1 MGETATNLMPC
12 NNGAIR
18 QTARMLGQLYDDVL
32 APSGLRATQ
41 HTLLYTIQVM
51 DAPTL
56 GEMAQAMVMDL
67 SALGR
72 SLKPLER
79 EGLVAIVP
87 DPADGRAK
95 RATLTKA
102 GVKKLKYTAELWRNA
117 QDRFEK
123 AFGAKRAEE
132 LRSVLISLSSS
143 EFREAFEHFSAL
155 KK

>member
-1 MGETATNLMPC
+1 MGETAISLVPC

-18 QTARMLGQLYDDVL
+18 QAARMLGQLYDDVL

-41 HTLLYTIQVM
+41 HTLLYTIHVM
-51 DAPTL
+51 DGPTL
-56 GEMAQAMVMDL
+56 REMAQAMVMDL

-79 EGLVAIVP
+79 EGLVVLVP
-87 DPADGRAK
+87 DPDDGRAK

-102 GVKKLKYTAELWRNA
+102 GSKMLNRTLELWRDA

-132 LRSVLISLSSS
+132 LRSVLNGLSSP
-143 EFREAFEHFSAL
+143 EFREAFQHFPVL